1 MGNGSVLQS
10 HGNHVFLSVFNAFA
24 DSFRNFSCLAQ
35 ACANLALAITD
46 YYDCSKGK
54 TTAAFYDFSNAV
66 DENDVFL

>member
-1 MGNGSVLQS
+1 MLFG
-10 HGNHVFLSVFNAFA
+10 VFNTFA

-54 TTAAFYDFSNAV
+54 TTAAFYYFGNTV
-66 DENDVFL
+66 DENDIFL